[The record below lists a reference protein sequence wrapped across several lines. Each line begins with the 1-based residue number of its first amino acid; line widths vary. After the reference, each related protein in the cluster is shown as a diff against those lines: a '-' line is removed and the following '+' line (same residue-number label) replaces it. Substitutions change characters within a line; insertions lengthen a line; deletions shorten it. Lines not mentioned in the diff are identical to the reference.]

1 MENKMKTKMQ
11 TNDQLIKKFLLINFG
26 LTFLFG
32 LILHFA
38 KTRGGS
44 GADFAALQMYF
55 PALAVILTL
64 MTSGVDL
71 SKTTKRTYIIYILA
85 TCVFALESIISIF
98 IPNLNLTNG
107 LIIGTS
113 ALVFIGLL
121 TEKKDKRLVANLKRA
136 KLKVGL
142 PVIFLFLL
150 LYFLRPGISAAL
162 AGDFS
167 SFSQAFSPEKLAYAL
182 GLVISFPLSFLP
194 FFGEEYGWRYFL
206 QPLMQK
212 KYGMR
217 KGIILLGIIWG
228 LWHLPLN
235 IFYYSAA
242 GSQVQSLVNQ
252 VFLCIAY
259 AIFFGYAYTKTGSIW
274 TATFIHYLNN
284 NLILM
289 FTDVMDPSVIEN
301 QVISWPEVAMGSLL
315 SLLLFG
321 GFIFSK
327 YLSDRKFLT
336 ANSIERFY
344 SSDEIILEEANE
356 K

>member
-1 MENKMKTKMQ
+1 MENNMKTKMQ
-11 TNDQLIKKFLLINFG
+11 TKDQLIKKFLLINFG

-85 TCVFALESIISIF
+85 TCVFALGCIISIF
-98 IPNLNLTNG
+98 IPDLNLTNS

-113 ALVFIGLL
+113 AVVFIVLL

-136 KLKVGL
+136 KIKNSL
-142 PVIFLFLL
+142 PVILLFLL
-150 LYFLRPGISAAL
+150 LYFLRPGIAAIL
-162 AGDFS
+162 PGDFS
-167 SFSQAFSPEKLAYAL
+167 FSQVFNPEKIAYAF
-182 GLVISFPLSFLP
+182 GLVIGFPLSFLP

-206 QPLMQK
+206 QPLMQE

-252 VFLCIAY
+252 IFLCIAY

-274 TATFIHYLNN
+274 TATLIHYFNN

-289 FTDVMDPSVIEN
+289 FADVMDSSVIEN
-301 QVISWPEVAMGSLL
+301 QVISWSTVVVSSLISLL
-315 SLLLFG
+315 IYG

-327 YLSDRKFLT
+327 YLSHRKFLL
-336 ANSIERFY
+336 ANPIERFY
-344 SSDEIILEEANE
+344 LSEETILEEANE